1 MKSKDTGKPDTG
13 KPDTG
18 KLEPPGITVIEER
31 IDAPARLVAA
41 YIGDF
46 RNAKEWMV
54 GVEEVRHLRE
64 DTYKLRLESPVGVLE
79 PEVHVTRRA
88 DTEIHWSYASA
99 IEGGGRVSILP
110 DRASGV
116 GCLVSYEGRFQLR
129 GRFAERMAR
138 LVGMQRF
145 ARKNGER
152 SLSRLKALMEARR
165 Y

>member
-1 MKSKDTGKPDTG
+1 MKPGAAGRP
-13 KPDTG
+13 
-18 KLEPPGITVIEER
+18 EPSGVTVIEER
-31 IDAPARLVAA
+31 IDAPAGTVAA

-54 GVEEVRHLRE
+54 GVEEVQHLRDE
-64 DTYKLRLESPVGVLE
+64 TYKLRLESPVGVLE
-79 PEVHVTRRA
+79 PTVHVTRR
-88 DTEIHWSYASA
+88 DGKEIHWSYASA
-99 IEGGGRVSILP
+99 MEGDGRVSIVP
-110 DRASGV
+110 DGASGSS
-116 GCLVSYEGRFQLR
+116 CLVSYKGQFQLR
-129 GRFAERMAR
+129 GRFAGRMSR